1 MRDCLADDVVWGF
14 RNASEGGEPGRLKD
28 GSHTGFAGLVSK
40 TGGAVLR
47 ERAGNATEEAH
58 AVTQRGHVAM
68 VVLSRI
74 LCEWFD
80 QHHVSVDG
88 KLCSGMRS
96 GASGIPHVVET
107 IKETD
112 QVEGSG
118 VTVGAG
124 HLERHIVE
132 AESGRCGAGRLNRW
146 CMKVKAGECALRKGA
161 RHAHRRC
168 AVAAANIGNHDSCV
182 QAVGPAGQRR
192 HPLLDEEMVVG
203 GAEQLLGSLKK

>member
-1 MRDCLADDVVWGF
+1 
-14 RNASEGGEPGRLKD
+14 
-28 GSHTGFAGLVSK
+28 
-40 TGGAVLR
+40 
-47 ERAGNATEEAH
+47 
-58 AVTQRGHVAM
+58 M
-68 VVLSRI
+68 VVLPRV
-74 LCEWFD
+74 LCEGLD
-80 QHHVSVDG
+80 QHHVSLNG

-96 GASGIPHVVET
+96 GAGGIPHVVET

-146 CMKVKAGECALRKGA
+146 RMKVKAGKCALRKGA

-203 GAEQLLGSLKK
+203 GAEQLLGALKKVMVMFAPSHCSVPANRLNGLVEIEVERLRAHESSRHPKW